1 MCIGELQ
8 RVSRE
13 LTPNPNVRFATKPNF
28 AFRHQCIPN
37 SHKIYVWLARFGI

>member
-13 LTPNPNVRFATKPNF
+13 LTPNPNVRFATKL
-28 AFRHQCIPN
+28 H
-37 SHKIYVWLARFGI
+37 FGEHMRALLDGP